1 MWRIKLVELFLD
13 GLNKLMKLHEDL
25 IDFVETI
32 RYWELMRAQT
42 KVFKALK
49 ETNAE
54 IDKLEDKTI
63 ALEDAYNYIQRLKE
77 VYRHNR

>member
-1 MWRIKLVELFLD
+1 MWRIKLVNLFLD

-77 VYRHNR
+77 VYYHNR